1 MSKTIKIKM
10 ADIERMVGK
19 IVKEQEE
26 WKGSTD
32 PEIMALGQQGA
43 EELGT
48 DDSDIDPEDLAPVDE
63 PSDDIENDEKEL
75 GDPDGIPLKLGK
87 DEEGNFYVF
96 KDDIDPKSG
105 ENPLVMRLK
114 PTVTK

>member
-1 MSKTIKIKM
+1 MSKTIKVKM
-10 ADIERMVGK
+10 TDIQRMVES

-32 PEIMALGQQGA
+32 PEIMALGQQGP

-48 DDSDIDPEDLAPVDE
+48 DDSDVNDEDLDTVDE
-63 PSDDIENDEKEL
+63 PSDDIESDEKEL

-87 DEEGNFYVF
+87 DEEGNFFIF
-96 KDDIDPKSG
+96 KDVDPESG
-105 ENPLVMRLK
+105 ENPYVGK
-114 PTVTK
+114 VSKK

>member
-1 MSKTIKIKM
+1 MSKTIKVKM

-26 WKGSTD
+26 WEGSTD

-87 DEEGNFYVF
+87 DEEGNFFIF
-96 KDDIDPKSG
+96 KDVDPESG
-105 ENPLVMRLK
+105 ENPYVGK
-114 PTVTK
+114 VSKK